1 MAAILLNPG
10 ALCNR
15 RCMCDFLRGLVR
27 VCRGEPKGSPGSR
40 VRVYNAPPGR
50 AVGAPASVIAMRK
63 PVGYG
68 LIPYRFL
75 GATEVFVFSFAVA
88 ILVGALALMLPSSTV
103 SGNIRFIDALFT
115 STSAV
120 CVTGLTVLDTATYFT
135 RSGQFIIMC
144 LIQLGGLGIM
154 TFSIVLLILSG
165 RRLSLR
171 DKMILQDAFVP
182 APIVEVPSLVRRLF
196 LSTLAIE
203 GLGAAALY
211 LFTPDRTVF
220 AAVFHSVSAFC
231 NAGFA
236 LKSTNFMAYRY
247 NAGVNLTICC
257 LIVLGGLGF
266 FTHIDLARRL
276 GRKGKSRISTHSRL
290 VLTVTAALITAG
302 AFGFYVFETGNILAG
317 DDFADV
323 FLASLFQSVTART
336 AGFNTV
342 DFGHLAN
349 ATLFWI
355 ILLMFIGASPGST
368 GGGIKTTTFGI
379 LLAMAK
385 SRYRGQDN
393 VSVYKRT
400 VPDETVSKALFI
412 LILAFL
418 LVTVATLVLAAT
430 ETGDE
435 PYLRSETRFIEV
447 MFEVVSAFGTVGLST
462 GLTPR
467 LSGLGKFILVLV
479 MFVGRVGPLSIA
491 ALVGQQKGTARYRYA
506 EENVMVG

>member
-1 MAAILLNPG
+1 M
-10 ALCNR
+10 R
-15 RCMCDFLRGLVR
+15 RRGKHSAFRPLVDMHKR
-27 VCRGEPKGSPGSR
+27 
-40 VRVYNAPPGR
+40 
-50 AVGAPASVIAMRK
+50 
-63 PVGYG
+63 VGYG

-75 GATEVFVFSFAVA
+75 GATEVFVLSFAVA
-88 ILVGALALMLPSSTV
+88 ILLGALALMLPSSTI
-103 SGNIRFIDALFT
+103 SGDIRFIDALFT

-165 RRLSLR
+165 RRMSLR

-182 APIVEVPSLVRRLF
+182 APIVEVPSLVRRLL
-196 LSTLAIE
+196 LSTFAIE
-203 GLGAAALY
+203 GLGALALY
-211 LFTPDRTVF
+211 LFTPDRTFF
-220 AAVFHSVSAFC
+220 AAIFHSVSAFC

-236 LKSTNFMAYRY
+236 LKSTNLMAYRY
-247 NAGVNLTICC
+247 NAGINLTICC

-266 FTHIDLARRL
+266 FTHIDLARRV
-276 GRKGKSRISTHSRL
+276 GRRSRGALSAHSRL
-290 VLTVTAALITAG
+290 VLTVTAALILVG
-302 AFGFYVFETGNILAG
+302 AFGFYVFEAGNVLAG
-317 DDFADV
+317 DDFSGV

-342 DFGHLAN
+342 EFGHLAS

-385 SRYRGQDN
+385 SRYRGDDG
-393 VSVYKRT
+393 VSIFKRT

-412 LILAFL
+412 LILAFAI
-418 LVTVATLVLAAT
+418 VTVASLALAAT

-435 PYLRSETRFIEV
+435 PYRRSETRFIEV

-462 GLTPR
+462 GITPG

-491 ALVGQQKGTARYRYA
+491 AIVGQRRGAAKYRYA

>member
-1 MAAILLNPG
+1 MHK
-10 ALCNR
+10 R
-15 RCMCDFLRGLVR
+15 
-27 VCRGEPKGSPGSR
+27 
-40 VRVYNAPPGR
+40 
-50 AVGAPASVIAMRK
+50 
-63 PVGYG
+63 VGYG

-75 GATEVFVFSFAVA
+75 GATEVFVLSFAVA
-88 ILVGALALMLPSSTV
+88 ILFGALALTLPSSTI
-103 SGNIRFIDALFT
+103 SGDIRFIDALFT

-165 RRLSLR
+165 RRMSLR
-171 DKMILQDAFVP
+171 DRMILQDAFVP

-196 LSTLAIE
+196 LSTFAIE
-203 GLGAAALY
+203 GLGALALY
-211 LFTPDRTVF
+211 LFTPDRTFF
-220 AAVFHSVSAFC
+220 AAIFHSVSAFC

-236 LKSTNFMAYRY
+236 LKSTNLMAYRY
-247 NAGVNLTICC
+247 NAGINLTICC

-266 FTHIDLARRL
+266 FTHIDLARRV
-276 GRKGKSRISTHSRL
+276 GRRSRGAISAHSRL
-290 VLTVTAALITAG
+290 VLTVTAALILAG
-302 AFGFYVFETGNILAG
+302 AFGFYVFEAGNVLAG
-317 DDFADV
+317 DDFSGV
-323 FLASLFQSVTART
+323 FLVSLFQSVTART

-342 DFGHLAN
+342 EFGHLAS

-385 SRYRGQDN
+385 SRYRGDDG
-393 VSVYKRT
+393 VSIFKRT

-412 LILAFL
+412 LILAFAI
-418 LVTVATLVLAAT
+418 VTVATLALAAT

-435 PYLRSETRFIEV
+435 PFRRSETRFIEV

-462 GLTPR
+462 GITPG

-491 ALVGQQKGTARYRYA
+491 AIVGQRKGAARYRYA

>member
-1 MAAILLNPG
+1 MHK
-10 ALCNR
+10 R
-15 RCMCDFLRGLVR
+15 
-27 VCRGEPKGSPGSR
+27 
-40 VRVYNAPPGR
+40 
-50 AVGAPASVIAMRK
+50 
-63 PVGYG
+63 VGYG

-75 GATEVFVFSFAVA
+75 GATEVFVLSFAVA
-88 ILVGALALMLPSSTV
+88 ILFGALALMLPSSTI
-103 SGNIRFIDALFT
+103 SGDIGFIDALFT

-165 RRLSLR
+165 RRMSLR
-171 DKMILQDAFVP
+171 DRMILQDAFVP
-182 APIVEVPSLVRRLF
+182 APIVEVPSLVRRLL
-196 LSTLAIE
+196 LSTFAIE
-203 GLGAAALY
+203 GLGALALY
-211 LFTPDRTVF
+211 LFTPDRTF
-220 AAVFHSVSAFC
+220 FTAIFHSVSAFC

-236 LKSTNFMAYRY
+236 LKSTNLMAYRY
-247 NAGVNLTICC
+247 NAGINLTICC

-266 FTHIDLARRL
+266 FTHIDLARRV
-276 GRKGKSRISTHSRL
+276 GRRSRGALSAHSRL
-290 VLTVTAALITAG
+290 VLTVTAALILVG
-302 AFGFYVFETGNILAG
+302 AFGFYVFEAGNVLAG
-317 DDFADV
+317 DDFSGV
-323 FLASLFQSVTART
+323 FLVSLFQSVTART

-342 DFGHLAN
+342 EFGHLAS

-385 SRYRGQDN
+385 SRYRGDDG
-393 VSVYKRT
+393 VSIFKRT

-412 LILAFL
+412 LILAFAI
-418 LVTVATLVLAAT
+418 VTVATLALAAT

-435 PYLRSETRFIEV
+435 PYRRSETRFIEV

-462 GLTPR
+462 GITPG

-491 ALVGQQKGTARYRYA
+491 AIVGQRRGAAKYRYA

>member
-1 MAAILLNPG
+1 MAHPACAAMGARVRNP
-10 ALCNR
+10 
-15 RCMCDFLRGLVR
+15 
-27 VCRGEPKGSPGSR
+27 PKASPACLM
-40 VRVYNAPPGR
+40 RVYNAPPGGR
-50 AVGAPASVIAMRK
+50 PALLPPSVTMHKRVGF
-63 PVGYG
+63 G
-68 LIPYRFL
+68 LIPYQFL
-75 GATEVFVFSFAVA
+75 GATEAFVFSFAVA
-88 ILVGALALMLPSSTV
+88 ILLGALALMLPSSTS
-103 SGNIRFIDALFT
+103 SGDISFIDALFT

-120 CVTGLTVLDTATYFT
+120 CVTGLTVLDTATAFT

-154 TFSIVLLILSG
+154 SFSIILLILSG
-165 RRLSLR
+165 RRMSLR

-196 LSTLAIE
+196 LSTFAIE
-203 GLGAAALY
+203 GLGALALY
-211 LFTPDRTVF
+211 LFAPDRTLF
-220 AAVFHSVSAFC
+220 SAVFHSVSAFC

-236 LKSTNFMAYRY
+236 LKSTNFMSYRY
-247 NAGVNLTICC
+247 NAGFCLTVCC

-276 GRKGKSRISTHSRL
+276 GRRSRGLLSVHSRL
-290 VLTVTAALITAG
+290 VLIVTVALIAVG
-302 AFGFYVFETGNILAG
+302 AFGFYVFEAGNALAG
-317 DDFADV
+317 DDVSGV
-323 FLASLFQSVTART
+323 FLASVFQSVTART

-368 GGGIKTTTFGI
+368 GGGIKTSTFGI
-379 LLAMAK
+379 LLAMAR
-385 SRYRGQDN
+385 SRYRGEEG
-393 VSVYKRT
+393 VSVFKRT

-412 LILAFL
+412 LILAFVL
-418 LVTVATLVLAAT
+418 ITLATLALAAS

-435 PYLRSETRFIEV
+435 PYLRSETRFIDV

-462 GLTPR
+462 GITQR

-491 ALVGQQKGTARYRYA
+491 ALVGQRRGTARYRYA

>member
-1 MAAILLNPG
+1 VLR
-10 ALCNR
+10 ALHFQTT
-15 RCMCDFLRGLVR
+15 MH
-27 VCRGEPKGSPGSR
+27 KG
-40 VRVYNAPPGR
+40 
-50 AVGAPASVIAMRK
+50 
-63 PVGYG
+63 VGYG
-68 LIPYRFL
+68 LIPYRFM
-75 GATEVFVFSFAVA
+75 GATEVFMLSFAVA
-88 ILVGALALMLPSSTV
+88 IVLGALALMLPSSTV
-103 SGNIRFIDALFT
+103 SGEISFIDALFT

-120 CVTGLTVLDTATYFT
+120 CVTGLTVVDTAAYFT

-144 LIQLGGLGIM
+144 LIELGGLGIM
-154 TFSIVLLILSG
+154 TFSIILLIITG

-182 APIVEVPSLVRRLF
+182 APVIEVRFLVRRLF

-211 LFTPDRTVF
+211 VFTPDRAF
-220 AAVFHSVSAFC
+220 FPSVFHAVSAFC

-236 LKSTNFMAYRY
+236 LKSTNLMAYRY
-247 NAGVNLTICC
+247 NAGVNLTICS

-276 GRKGKSRISTHSRL
+276 GRRKTRRVSAHSRL
-290 VLTVTAALITAG
+290 VLTVTASLIAVGTL
-302 AFGFYVFETGNILAG
+302 GFYVFEAGNVLAG
-317 DDFADV
+317 DDFGGV
-323 FLASLFQSVTART
+323 LLASLFQSVTART

-379 LLAMAK
+379 LIAMAK
-385 SRYRGQDN
+385 SRYRGEDG
-393 VSVYKRT
+393 VSVFSRT
-400 VPDETVSKALFI
+400 VPDETVSKAIFI
-412 LILAFL
+412 LILAFV
-418 LVTVATLVLAAT
+418 LVTAATLLLAVT
-430 ETGDE
+430 EAGDE

-462 GLTPR
+462 GITPR

-491 ALVGQQKGTARYRYA
+491 ALVGQRKGAAKYRYA

>member
-1 MAAILLNPG
+1 MH
-10 ALCNR
+10 
-15 RCMCDFLRGLVR
+15 
-27 VCRGEPKGSPGSR
+27 KG
-40 VRVYNAPPGR
+40 
-50 AVGAPASVIAMRK
+50 
-63 PVGYG
+63 VGYG

-75 GATEVFVFSFAVA
+75 GATEVFVLSFAVA
-88 ILVGALALMLPSSTV
+88 IVLGALALMLPSSTV
-103 SGNIRFIDALFT
+103 SGDISFIDALFT

-120 CVTGLTVLDTATYFT
+120 CVTGLTVVDTATYFT

-144 LIQLGGLGIM
+144 LIELGGLGIM
-154 TFSIVLLILSG
+154 TFSIILLIITG

-182 APIVEVPSLVRRLF
+182 VPVVEVRSLVRRLF
-196 LSTLAIE
+196 ISTLAIE

-211 LFTPDRTVF
+211 LFTPDR
-220 AAVFHSVSAFC
+220 AVFPSVFHAVSAFC

-236 LKSTNFMAYRY
+236 LKSTNLMAYRY
-247 NAGVNLTICC
+247 NAGVNLTICS

-266 FTHIDLARRL
+266 FTHIELARRF
-276 GRKGKSRISTHSRL
+276 GRRKTKRTMSAHSRL
-290 VLTVTAALITAG
+290 VLAVTASLITVG
-302 AFGFYVFETGNILAG
+302 AFGFYAFEAGNVLAG
-317 DDFADV
+317 DDFSGV
-323 FLASLFQSVTART
+323 LLASLFQSVTART

-342 DFGHLAN
+342 DFGHLAS

-385 SRYRGQDN
+385 SRYRGEDG
-393 VSVYKRT
+393 VSVFQRT

-412 LILAFL
+412 LILAFAI
-418 LVTVATLVLAAT
+418 VTAATLVMAAT
-430 ETGDE
+430 EAGDE
-435 PYLRSETRFIEV
+435 PYLRSGTRFIEV

-491 ALVGQQKGTARYRYA
+491 ALVGQRKGAARYRYA